1 MTRKARLLIQAGNV
15 PESLLESQ
23 YNDIK
28 GLFEQKN
35 RAEVR
40 LTELNGELKLKIE
53 KQKELQEKPVV
64 DYHNN
69 Y

>member
-1 MTRKARLLIQAGNV
+1 MVEGKIQDIVDEKAHLLIQAGNV

-40 LTELNGELKLKIE
+40 LT
-53 KQKELQEKPVV
+53 
-64 DYHNN
+64 
-69 Y
+69 

>member
-1 MTRKARLLIQAGNV
+1 MVEGKIQDIVDEKARLLIQAGNV
-15 PESLLESQ
+15 LESLLESQ

-40 LTELNGELKLKIE
+40 LT
-53 KQKELQEKPVV
+53 KQCPERYPLI
-64 DYHNN
+64 
-69 Y
+69 